1 VIRSVKK
8 TIADT
13 LNYSGRS
20 KRSDY
25 WYYFLFSIIFFVIW
39 ASILMALGYPLDKP
53 LIFKFNWML
62 SILIAI
68 PNIALSVRRT
78 HDFGVTGWIVLP
90 VWSLSFADLWSDA
103 IGTLVL
109 VGFFLL
115 VVIGLLPGHKG
126 PNKYGAAPA

>member
-1 VIRSVKK
+1 MIRSIKQ
-8 TIADT
+8 TFAET
-13 LNYSGRS
+13 LNYNGRS

-25 WYYFLFSIIFFVIW
+25 WFYFLFVLLLSFFQIT
-39 ASILMALGYPLDKP
+39 ILLILGFSLEGPVFALVGWVLG
-53 LIFKFNWML
+53 
-62 SILIAI
+62 ILTTI